1 MNNIFDIKRFGNY
14 FLYDLR
20 NAKNNYGLSLLILG
34 TLSISTF
41 VIYELFSLVFSQHFS
56 EMPVAMKYMVFFAAI
71 TVVILGAGTK
81 IYGTDEE
88 KAQAFIAEVYAMNE
102 RMGIPKGFDFIREK
116 DIPQMV
122 KWALQEA
129 NPTYPVPV
137 VYDEEHCEAVIR
149 RIIAMA

>member
-1 MNNIFDIKRFGNY
+1 
-14 FLYDLR
+14 
-20 NAKNNYGLSLLILG
+20 
-34 TLSISTF
+34 
-41 VIYELFSLVFSQHFS
+41 
-56 EMPVAMKYMVFFAAI
+56 
-71 TVVILGAGTK
+71 
-81 IYGTDEE
+81 
-88 KAQAFIAEVYAMNE
+88 MNE